1 MFWPHMTD
9 SPRISQ
15 DAAIVLALADT
26 AVPFA
31 VSLEDE
37 AERWVRVMR
46 MHGQVGAALQALGVG
61 EAPLETP
68 AAGPGESHGTEA
80 LGRSAVNAVGE
91 AAGALARERGARVVT
106 TVDILFAVMELYGR
120 TFDRALYV
128 RGASRDELIERLA
141 GGVEASRLAASA
153 WLRRESSGQGVL
165 RRWRA
170 TTFAASLTIFS
181 RASVDLCGGSSGSSR
196 APARRVTATIT

>member
-1 MFWPHMTD
+1 MSD

-31 VSLEDE
+31 GSLEDE

-61 EAPLETP
+61 EAPLESP
-68 AAGPGESHGTEA
+68 AAGPGEGDRSKA

-91 AAGALARERGARVVT
+91 AAGALARERGSRVVT
-106 TVDILFAVMELYGR
+106 TVDVLFAAMELYGR
-120 TFDRALYV
+120 AFDRALYV
-128 RGASRDELIERLA
+128 RGASREELIDRLA
-141 GGVEASRLAASA
+141 GAEAL
-153 WLRRESSGQGVL
+153 V
-165 RRWRA
+165 
-170 TTFAASLTIFS
+170 
-181 RASVDLCGGSSGSSR
+181 
-196 APARRVTATIT
+196 

>member
-1 MFWPHMTD
+1 MTD

-46 MHGQVGAALQALGVG
+46 MHGQVGAALQAIG
-61 EAPLETP
+61 
-68 AAGPGESHGTEA
+68 
-80 LGRSAVNAVGE
+80 VGE

-106 TVDILFAVMELYGR
+106 TVDVLFAVMELYGR

-141 GGVEASRLAASA
+141 GGVEAT
-153 WLRRESSGQGVL
+153 V
-165 RRWRA
+165 
-170 TTFAASLTIFS
+170 
-181 RASVDLCGGSSGSSR
+181 
-196 APARRVTATIT
+196 